1 MKAMAKLWQKNASLE
16 ALVERF
22 TVGEDYLVDRNLVAS
37 DCVASMA
44 HAIMLYKIGILNDQE
59 LVDLKHGLVEILRL
73 NEKQKFRVFQSD
85 EDCHT
90 AIENFLSSRLGETG
104 KKIHTGRS
112 RNDQVI
118 AALRLFARDF
128 LLQFQE
134 ACLMLCG
141 VLLDFA
147 GKHAQVP
154 MPGRTHMQIAMP
166 SSVGLWAGAF
176 CEEMLDNLL
185 LVDSAYT
192 LNNASPL
199 GAAASYGV
207 PLPLEREMV
216 AELLAFQRVQNNVL
230 YVNNSR
236 GKVEAVILDAVE
248 QVMLTLSKLAQDLIV
263 FSLPEFGYF
272 SLPEEVCTGSSIM
285 PQKKNPDVLELM
297 RAKAATVSAL
307 NQQVK
312 AVIRSLP
319 SGYNRDLQETKA
331 PFVKGIRLGLVSV
344 RVMELVVSKLAVHEE
359 ALLKGF
365 KPEIYA
371 TDYALELVRQGLPF
385 RDAYRRVAA
394 DLSGLRQR
402 DPYQALTEKTS
413 SGNTGNLGLE
423 KSVELMNSRRS
434 SLAAERQRVA
444 EQLAA
449 LTGFDLE
456 LFSPEPPPD

>member
-1 MKAMAKLWQKNASLE
+1 MAKLWQKNSELE

-22 TVGEDYLVDRNLVAS
+22 TVGDDYAVDRSLVAA

-44 HAIMLYKIGILNDQE
+44 HAIMLYKIGILGDRE
-59 LVDLKHGLVEILRL
+59 LVDLKYALVEILHRD
-73 NEKQKFRVFQSD
+73 EKQEFVIHPSD

-90 AIENFLSSRLGETG
+90 AIENYLVKSLGEAG

-118 AALRLFARDF
+118 AALRLFARGF
-128 LLQFQE
+128 LLQFQK
-134 ACLMLCG
+134 ACLDLAA
-141 VLLDFA
+141 LLQGFA
-147 GKHAQVP
+147 ARNSLVP

-185 LVDSAYT
+185 LIDAAYT

-216 AELLAFQRVQNNVL
+216 AELLGFERVQNNVL

-248 QVMLTLSKLAQDLIV
+248 QVMLTLSKLAQDMIF

-272 SLPEEVCTGSSIM
+272 SLPDEVCTGSSIM
-285 PQKKNPDVLELM
+285 PQKKNPDVLELI
-297 RAKAATVSAL
+297 RARAATLSSL
-307 NQQVK
+307 SQQVK

-319 SGYNRDLQETKA
+319 SGYNRDFQETKA
-331 PFVKGIRLGLVSV
+331 PFVQGIRLGMISV
-344 RVMELVVSKLAVHEE
+344 RVMELVIGRLKVHRE
-359 ALLKGF
+359 ALAAGF
-365 KPEIYA
+365 RPEIYA
-371 TDYALELVRQGLPF
+371 TDYALELVRQGVPF

-394 DLSGLRQR
+394 DLDSLKQR
-402 DPYQALTEKTS
+402 DPVQALKDKSS
-413 SGNTGNLGLE
+413 SGTTGNLGLE
-423 KSVELMNSRRS
+423 KSAARISSRLED
-434 SLAAERQRVA
+434 LAAEQRRVN
-444 EQLAA
+444 EKLAA
-449 LTGFDLE
+449 LTGFELE
-456 LFSPEPPPD
+456 LFSPQDP

>member
-1 MKAMAKLWQKNASLE
+1 MAKLWQKKASLE

-22 TVGEDYLVDRNLVAS
+22 TVGEDYLVDRSLVAS

-44 HAIMLYKIGILNDQE
+44 HAIMLYKIGILSDRE
-59 LVDLKHGLVEILRL
+59 LVDLKHALVEILHL
-73 NEKQKFRVFQSD
+73 DEQGKFRIRRSD

-90 AIENFLSSRLGETG
+90 AIENFLSRRLGETG

-112 RNDQVI
+112 RNDQVL

-128 LLQFQE
+128 LLLFQE
-134 ACLMLCG
+134 SCLELCAA
-141 VLLDFA
+141 LLDFA
-147 GKHAQVP
+147 GRHSRVP

-166 SSVGLWAGAF
+166 SSLGLWAGAF

-185 LVDSAYT
+185 LVDSAYV

-216 AELLAFQRVQNNVL
+216 AELLGFARVQNNVL

-236 GKVEAVILDAVE
+236 GKVEAVILDTVE
-248 QVMLTLSKLAQDLIV
+248 QVMLSLSKLAQDLML

-272 SLPEEVCTGSSIM
+272 SLPDEVCTGSSIM

-307 NQQVK
+307 SQQIK

-331 PFVKGIRLGLVSV
+331 PFVAGIRLGLISV
-344 RVMELVVSKLAVHEE
+344 RVMELVIRRLVVHEE
-359 ALLKGF
+359 ALLTGF
-365 KPEIYA
+365 RPEIYA
-371 TDYALELVRQGLPF
+371 TDYALELVRRGVPF

-394 DLSGLRQR
+394 DLDRLEER
-402 DPYQALTEKTS
+402 DPHRALAERSS
-413 SGNTGNLGLE
+413 SGTSGNLGLE
-423 KSVELMNSRRS
+423 LSAGLLSSRRDD
-434 SLAAERQRVA
+434 LAAERRRVG
-444 EQLAA
+444 EKLAA
-449 LTGFDLE
+449 LTGFELDL
-456 LFSPEPPPD
+456 FAPEAPAP